1 MSFLTV
7 LRINGSGT
15 GHGEKREEVNGKKEG
30 GSQSLCAITILTV
43 GTKQDVRH
51 PVWGSAHLLTDGF
64 QVNIRVHL
72 QEGAALMAQTIKIDQ
87 LADTVMKGMEEYAK
101 LAAEDLKKDV
111 QKAGKTVKQQI
122 ESTAPKKTGKYSKSW
137 AVKKTRETSDSI
149 QIVVHSKRYQLT
161 HLLEF
166 GHAKRGGGRTRAF
179 PHIAPAEQ
187 AGIEQLTRDIERDLQ
202 KGG

>member
-1 MSFLTV
+1 
-7 LRINGSGT
+7 
-15 GHGEKREEVNGKKEG
+15 
-30 GSQSLCAITILTV
+30 
-43 GTKQDVRH
+43 
-51 PVWGSAHLLTDGF
+51 
-64 QVNIRVHL
+64 
-72 QEGAALMAQTIKIDQ
+72 
-87 LADTVMKGMEEYAK
+87 MKGMEEYAK
-101 LAAEDLKKDV
+101 LVADDLKKDV